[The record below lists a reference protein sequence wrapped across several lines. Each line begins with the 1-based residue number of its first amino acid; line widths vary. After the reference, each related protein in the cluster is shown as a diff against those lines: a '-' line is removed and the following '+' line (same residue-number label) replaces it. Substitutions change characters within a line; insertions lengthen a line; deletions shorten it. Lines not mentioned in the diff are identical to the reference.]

1 MKKIFTCFFFIS
13 FFTTIDAQY
22 CIARSSSPFSSN
34 AHIRN
39 VTVNPTN
46 SGQMSSNSGFSN
58 HTDYSNDSNRQ
69 ITLVR
74 GSINNTISITKNIS
88 GLQNLALGVWID
100 FNQNGIFETGERIL
114 TSPNNSISLI
124 TGSFGV
130 PAGSYNGTLTTRMR
144 VVANESNFAIAACGV
159 FAWGE
164 VEDYAV
170 KFIDPPCN
178 GVPGNILVSNIT
190 STTANISWNAT
201 TNATYVLRY
210 RVAQTNIWTMVTL
223 TNPPINIYSFTGL
236 SEQTQYEVQ
245 VAAVCNG
252 TQGVYSPSITFTTP
266 PLQYCGMSGTGSNDH
281 ISNVSVFSSNLG
293 VPIMNNSSSQT
304 NYIKYTAPNTLV
316 TLDIG
321 SQNNSISVQKSWTG
335 GLTNGAAIT
344 AWIDFDRNGVFE
356 LSEQIFVSPASTV
369 SPVAA
374 TFAVPPNAYSGPLT
388 TTMRVVLQRA
398 GAPVMCQNAVN
409 GEVEDYTV
417 KLRPCSYSQ
426 PNQPTITSTHNS
438 ATISWTGVTNN
449 VSYVVRYRIQGLSA
463 GPWTLLY
470 ASTLLGNIPLI
481 VTGLASAKTYEVQIA
496 AVCGDVVG
504 PFTPIKTFETR
515 CDPTPPNITISNVTA
530 NSVLVTWTPLA
541 VGPAYVMR
549 WRKVGETGWLNPVI
563 NLPVQPAN
571 TYTLSS
577 LNPDTKYEIQIANQ
591 CSGEN
596 TLNAYSTP
604 VVFTT
609 IRICKLSPLGLT
621 VINSTP
627 TTVEIK
633 WDSFPGSTYLL
644 RYRKVGIPSW
654 TNIMTTN
661 SSYTITGLAE
671 LTKYEMQVANMCS
684 GISGDFTPLYL
695 FITPT
700 VKYCP
705 MAAENGKEEYIS
717 KVTII
722 PNGKQV
728 MENISEAS
736 NYTNY
741 TETPSAFI
749 QLIQGS
755 VDNEIVIEKKW
766 LGATRDEGIAVWIDF
781 NRNGYFDIDEKIF
794 VSPPNTANVV
804 KGKFSVPADAFI
816 SMTDYKYVIMRVV
829 MQKGSV
835 PLNCTSF
842 DNGEVE
848 DYSVKISKQTV
859 PNPVNQNDVLIYPN
873 PVSTVLHI
881 TNISKRA
888 EYKIYNTV
896 AQIIDQDILLNGE
909 INVGELRNG
918 VYVIEIEDNGKSLQ
932 KKFIKK

>member
-1 MKKIFTCFFFIS
+1 MT
-13 FFTTIDAQY
+13 A
-22 CIARSSSPFSSN
+22 A
-34 AHIRN
+34 
-39 VTVNPTN
+39 V
-46 SGQMSSNSGFSN
+46 
-58 HTDYSNDSNRQ
+58 
-69 ITLVR
+69 
-74 GSINNTISITKNIS
+74 
-88 GLQNLALGVWID
+88 GVWID
-100 FNQNGIFETGERIL
+100 FNRNGNFETGEKIL
-114 TSPNNSISLI
+114 TSGSNSISVI
-124 TGSFGV
+124 TGQFVV
-130 PAGSYNGTLTTRMR
+130 PLGAYNGTLTTRMR
-144 VVANESNFAIAACGV
+144 VVNQTSTPNACGT
-159 FAWGE
+159 FPWGE

-170 KFIDPPCN
+170 KFIDTHCS
-178 GVPGNILVSNIT
+178 GIPGNISVNNIT
-190 STTANISWNAT
+190 STTAGISWNAV

-210 RVAQTNIWTMVTL
+210 RVAQTNTWTTITL
-223 TNPPINIYSFTGL
+223 TNPPVNIYSFTGL

-252 TQGVYSPSITFTTP
+252 AQGAYSPSTTFTTL

-281 ISNVSVFSSNLG
+281 ISNVIISSSNLG

-335 GLTNGAAIT
+335 GIANDAAIT

-356 LSEQIFVSPASTV
+356 VSEQIFVSPASTA
-369 SPVAA
+369 SPVSA

-388 TTMRVVLQRA
+388 TTMRVVLQRS

-409 GEVEDYTV
+409 GEVEDYPV
-417 KLRPCSYSQ
+417 KLRPCSNSQ
-426 PNQPTITSTHNS
+426 PNQPTITPTHNS

-463 GPWTLLY
+463 GPWTLVY

-496 AVCGDVVG
+496 ALCGDVVG
-504 PFTPIKTFETR
+504 PFTSVKTFETR

-530 NSVLVTWTPLA
+530 NSVLVTWAPLA
-541 VGPAYVMR
+541 TGSAYVMR

-563 NLPVQPAN
+563 NLPVQPTN

-577 LNPDTKYEIQIANQ
+577 LNPNTKYEIQIANQ

-604 VVFTT
+604 VIFTT
-609 IRICKLSPLGLT
+609 EKVCKLPPLGLT
-621 VINSTP
+621 IINSTP
-627 TTVEIK
+627 NTAEIK
-633 WDSFPGSTYLL
+633 WDPFPGAKYLL

-654 TNIMTTN
+654 TNIITTN
-661 SSYTITGLAE
+661 SNYTITGLAE

-695 FITPT
+695 FTIPT
-700 VKYCP
+700 VIYCP
-705 MAAENGKEEYIS
+705 MAAENGGEEYIS
-717 KVTII
+717 KVTVI
-722 PNGKQV
+722 PNGKPV
-728 MENISEAS
+728 MENISGAS

-741 TETPSAFI
+741 TGTSSAFI

-755 VDNEIVIEKKW
+755 ADNEIVIEKKW

-781 NRNGYFDIDEKIF
+781 DRNGYFDIYERVF
-794 VSPPNTANVV
+794 VSPPNATNIV

-816 SMTDYKYVIMRVV
+816 SMIDYKYVVMRVI
-829 MQKGSV
+829 MQKGSI

-848 DYSVKISKQTV
+848 DYSVRISKPTV

-873 PVSTVLHI
+873 PVSKVLHI
-881 TNISKRA
+881 KNISKRA
-888 EYKIYNTV
+888 EYRIYNTA
-896 AQIIDQDILLNGE
+896 AQIIGQGILLNGQ
-909 INVGELRNG
+909 INVSKLING
-918 VYVIEIEDNGKSLQ
+918 VYIIEIEDNGKSVQ
-932 KKFIKK
+932 KKFIKE